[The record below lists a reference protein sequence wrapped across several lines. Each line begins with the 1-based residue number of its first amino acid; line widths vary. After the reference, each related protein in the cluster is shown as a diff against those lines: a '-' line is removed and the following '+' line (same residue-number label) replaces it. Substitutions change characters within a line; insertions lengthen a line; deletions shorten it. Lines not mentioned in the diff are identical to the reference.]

1 MSKSAKKPIK
11 QVRIV
16 EDPRLDEEEVLDGAI
31 HDKADHGVNEV
42 DREPNADD
50 TEDVLI

>member
-16 EDPRLDEEEVLDGAI
+16 EDPRLDEEVLDGAI
-31 HDKADHGVNEV
+31 PDKADHGVNEV
-42 DREPNADD
+42 DLEPNAED